1 MKVKSILLAV
11 LIALSTLLFGV
22 SSIVNAKSLNVNSNV
37 QQVLE
42 EYRVEYVWINGV
54 LWRIVYDADEN
65 IIQATA
71 VGHAD

>member
-1 MKVKSILLAV
+1 